1 MNKEFPS
8 QTSGP
13 VPVLRLP
20 AVKSR
25 VGLGRSSIYSALARG
40 EFPAPV
46 KLGERAVGWI
56 ESDIDAWISTR
67 INATRGR
74 GAA

>member
-1 MNKEFPS
+1 MNKQLPS
-8 QTSGP
+8 HTSGP
-13 VPVLRLP
+13 VSVLRLP

-56 ESDIDAWISTR
+56 ESDIDTWISNR
-67 INATRGR
+67 INATRGG